1 MKGFRESGVIG
12 AVAVVL
18 LAGCHSSRQGAATAE
33 THSEATDSAAVAAWE
48 VRRLD
53 RTEADALHI
62 DWAAA
67 EFEADSIR
75 IRRPDGTEATVYGPQ
90 SRLAAAGI
98 GRQSEATE
106 SAQDSMTVGAV
117 AVHAERADSTAS
129 EEHTSEVT
137 AVARPPSWLGWLAL
151 VVAAVAIIKLMN
163 LKSKF

>member
-1 MKGFRESGVIG
+1 MRVFREFGVIG
-12 AVAVVL
+12 VVAVVL
-18 LAGCHSSRQGAATAE
+18 LAGCHSSRQGAATTA
-33 THSEATDSAAVAAWE
+33 THSQATDSAAVAAWE
-48 VRRLD
+48 IRRLD

-90 SRLAAAGI
+90 SRQAAAGI

-106 SAQDSMTVGAV
+106 SAQDSMAVGAV

-137 AVARPPSWLGWLAL
+137 AVARPPDLRIVFLIMI
-151 VVAAVAIIKLMN
+151 VVFFIVTRYKL
-163 LKSKF
+163 KR